1 MSFKDFY
8 VLLNEKKDHIIKKIP
23 SLSDEQK
30 KQLID
35 FFAKKP
41 NLENKINWNKWKDLS
56 FSDFE
61 PIMVPTKTEIKKKVH
76 AAGIKGLKEGED
88 YRIFP
93 FHSDK
98 VVGYVPLNWEASKH
112 IASDSI
118 GGCEG
123 KWCTAYQKTN
133 SYWMDYVIGK
143 KAVLVYFIISGI
155 PGEDDT
161 KYAMAVYPRNVEYPD
176 GTPGGVEVYDTHDS
190 KIDSKFFITKI
201 LNSTSS
207 TVIAANSRFFNE
219 VREYIKENTP
229 PSELTEEQLDE
240 LAKDYAGY
248 VDSEFKGEDKAI
260 AEARYIID
268 SEYESLKD
276 YADEEGMTAES
287 MKEHIE
293 SRFGDWN
300 YGYEQIIKFMSEKHS
315 IDPDNL
321 QNKINAL
328 AYSEYASNEDPNSNY
343 ASDLRE
349 RLLDMEWARLY
360 DESFADLITR
370 LDEED
375 IKGFDDLDTNY
386 LSQWLSHNY
395 ENHHDEF
402 VEFKEKFADEFNR
415 ILSNKLT
422 DDEIAYIRELIDKAE
437 KTGYAKEPSQTSMK
451 LDNVNRYLN
460 RVLA

>member
-8 VLLNEKKDHIIKKIP
+8 ALLNEKKDHIINKIP
-23 SLSDEQK
+23 SLSAEQK

-41 NLENKINWNKWKDLS
+41 NLESKINWNKWKDLS

-61 PIMVPTKTEIKKKVH
+61 PVMVPTKTEIKKKVH

-123 KWCTAYQKTN
+123 KWCTAYQKTD
-133 SYWMDYVIGK
+133 SYWRDYVIGEK
-143 KAVLVYFIISGI
+143 GALVYFIIQGI

-161 KYAMAVYPRNVEYPD
+161 KYAMVVFPNGAAQ
-176 GTPGGVEVYDTHDS
+176 VYDADDHSISAD
-190 KIDSKFFITKI
+190 FFIKDI
-201 LNSTSS
+201 LNSTPSI
-207 TVIAANSRFFNE
+207 VIAANRDFFNE

-229 PSELTEEQLDE
+229 PAELTEEQLDE
-240 LAKDYAGY
+240 LARDYAEY
-248 VDSEFKGEDKAI
+248 VDSKFRGNEKAI
-260 AEARYIID
+260 AEARSIID
-268 SEYESLKD
+268 SEYENITNYS
-276 YADEEGMTAES
+276 YEEGMTAES
-287 MKEHIE
+287 MRGHIE
-293 SRFGDWN
+293 SRFDDWN
-300 YGYEQIIKFMSEKHS
+300 YGYERIIKFMRKKHS
-315 IDPDNL
+315 IDPDNT

-328 AYSEYASNEDPNSNY
+328 AYSEYASEEDPEY

-349 RLLDMEWARLY
+349 RLLDMEWVRLY
-360 DESFADLITR
+360 DEPFDALITR
-370 LDEED
+370 LDEEN

-386 LSQWLSHNY
+386 LSQWLAHNY
-395 ENHHDEF
+395 ENNYDEF
-402 VEFKEKFADEFNR
+402 VEFKENFVDEFNG
-415 ILSNKLT
+415 ILRTKLT
-422 DDEIAYIRELIDKAE
+422 DDEIAYIRELVDKAE
-437 KTGYAKEPSQTSMK
+437 KTGYAKEPSQTALK